1 MAFLKLFKNAYTF
14 KAARFKEEDI
24 DPVNPDRGWF
34 HLYTFDVRT
43 DKTEPGLET
52 VVTDPKQPVVL
63 ILICIGREVNDDTV
77 VKIKEIIDHFCN
89 AGKDIVL
96 RVTFD
101 TNGHALEKEPE
112 DIEDVLDCA
121 ERIGKLIADLGDKI
135 FVYQGLLVGNWGEM
149 HTTRY
154 DNLESLG
161 RIYEKLCCNAADISR
176 PYITVRRPD
185 IHLSLTKPG
194 DRLGLFND
202 AMFASEDEL
211 GTFADPKIDSEYE
224 SKVSLNVPYGGETVF
239 GNGYIKT
246 LSDKEILNRFTMK
259 RVTYLNCDHDS
270 KLLDHLKADDRLYGY
285 ISKHLGYRLYVSGV
299 GFSHGSKALTVKVS
313 NSGFAPVYRSMKCT
327 LYFTDSE
334 GNVLKQ
340 ETDADL
346 SKESEFKAVIPEKVF
361 DELKMPVSVSLKTV
375 RRYDDREIHF
385 VNTPSE
391 DGRVYLGELF

>member
-14 KAARFKEEDI
+14 KAARFKEDDI

-34 HLYTFDVRT
+34 HLYTFDVRSE
-43 DKTEPGLET
+43 DIKPGLET
-52 VVTDPKQPVVL
+52 VVTDPDQSVVL
-63 ILICIGREVNDDTV
+63 ILICIGKKVNDDTV

-89 AGKDIVL
+89 EGKDIVL

-112 DIEDVLDCA
+112 EIEDVLECA
-121 ERIGKLIADLGDKI
+121 EKIGKLLSELGDKI

-154 DNLESLG
+154 DDHESLG
-161 RIYEKLCCNAADISR
+161 RIYEKLSR
-176 PYITVRRPD
+176 DDEGVCGPYITVRRPD
-185 IHLSLTKPG
+185 IHMALTKPG

-202 AMFASEDEL
+202 AIFASEDEL
-211 GTFADPKIDSEYE
+211 GTYADPEIDSEYE
-224 SKVSLNVPYGGETVF
+224 SKVSLNLPYGGETVY

-246 LSDKEILNRFTMK
+246 LSDKDILNRFTKK
-259 RVTYLNCDHDS
+259 RITYLNCDHDV
-270 KLLDHLKADDRLYGY
+270 KLLDHLKADDKLYGY
-285 ISKHLGYRLYVSGV
+285 ISKHLGYRLYVSDV
-299 GFSHGSKALTVKVS
+299 KYSHGSKSLTVKVS
-313 NSGFAPVYRSMKCT
+313 NSGFAPVYRSTKCT

-334 GNVLKQ
+334 GNVLEQ

-346 SKESEFKAVIPEKVF
+346 SKDSEFKAVIPEKVF
-361 DELKMPVSVSLKTV
+361 EEYKMPVKVSLKIV

-385 VNTPSE
+385 VNTLIE